1 VSLLSGRSASLEVEP
16 EELVETLKA
25 RAEKTLAVGKG
36 RLVGSSGDILD
47 GAASVE

>member
-1 VSLLSGRSASLEVEP
+1 M
-16 EELVETLKA
+16 ETLKA

-47 GAASVE
+47 GAASVEESGSWFRVSGSGL